1 MKVLVACEFSGR
13 VRDAFQEAGHHAW
26 SCDLLGSETPG
37 NHYRGDV
44 RNILGWAWD
53 LMICHPP
60 CTYLAK
66 SGARW
71 HMDSHQ
77 ERADALAFVRLL
89 LDADIPHIA
98 LENPIGRISTAIRKP
113 DQIIHPWEH
122 GHGEVK
128 PTCLWLK
135 GLPKLVPSAV
145 VEGREPKVH
154 WAAPGPDRWKARS
167 RTYPGIAQAMA
178 QQWGSL

>member
-26 SCDLLGSETPG
+26 SCDLLDSETPG

-71 HMDSHQ
+71 HMDSHR
-77 ERADALAFVRLL
+77 ERADALDLCEAPPGCRHPQNCPGE
-89 LDADIPHIA
+89 PHRQNLHSHQEA
-98 LENPIGRISTAIRKP
+98 RP
-113 DQIIHPWEH
+113 DYPPMGAWAWR
-122 GHGEVK
+122 GE
-128 PTCLWLK
+128 TH
-135 GLPKLVPSAV
+135 LPLA
-145 VEGREPKVH
+145 EGF
-154 WAAPGPDRWKARS
+154 
-167 RTYPGIAQAMA
+167 TQT
-178 QQWGSL
+178 GSQ